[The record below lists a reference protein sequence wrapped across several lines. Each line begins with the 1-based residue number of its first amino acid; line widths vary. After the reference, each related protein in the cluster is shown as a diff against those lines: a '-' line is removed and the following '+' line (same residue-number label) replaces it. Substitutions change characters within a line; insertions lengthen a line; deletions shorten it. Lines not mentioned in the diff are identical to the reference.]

1 MNIKVGDILDFTYT
15 GTVQVVTLPKGKYTL
30 ECWGAQ
36 GGYRDSSSYGGK
48 GGKSYGILT
57 LVKPTLLY
65 IYVGGSG
72 NTGGTNGGF
81 NGGGS
86 RPSYYGG
93 GGASDIRI
101 GTDSLYARVI
111 VAGGGGSDGASD
123 KKGMYGGGT
132 SGGSS
137 SENYG
142 TGGSGGTQ
150 TTGGTGGSGN
160 DGTFGKGGAGLNRS
174 SGYGGAGGG
183 GWYGGGGAYP
193 DSSGDDDRGGGGGS
207 GFVWTGSN
215 APAGYLLGTEY
226 YLANA
231 VTKAGNVSF
240 GAVSTGKETGH
251 GGNGHVRITVNEVQ
265 SLNLPAKISEAWKNS
280 SDAFIKINGS
290 WKNIDSVYAKING
303 IWKLSS

>member
-81 NGGGS
+81 NGGG
-86 RPSYYGG
+86 
-93 GGASDIRI
+93 
-101 GTDSLYARVI
+101 
-111 VAGGGGSDGASD
+111 
-123 KKGMYGGGT
+123 
-132 SGGSS
+132 
-137 SENYG
+137 
-142 TGGSGGTQ
+142 
-150 TTGGTGGSGN
+150 
-160 DGTFGKGGAGLNRS
+160 
-174 SGYGGAGGG
+174 
-183 GWYGGGGAYP
+183 GAYP

-215 APAGYLLGTEY
+215 APIGYLLGTEY

>member
-72 NTGGTNGGF
+72 
-81 NGGGS
+81 
-86 RPSYYGG
+86 
-93 GGASDIRI
+93 
-101 GTDSLYARVI
+101 
-111 VAGGGGSDGASD
+111 
-123 KKGMYGGGT
+123 
-132 SGGSS
+132 
-137 SENYG
+137 
-142 TGGSGGTQ
+142 
-150 TTGGTGGSGN
+150 
-160 DGTFGKGGAGLNRS
+160 
-174 SGYGGAGGG
+174 
-183 GWYGGGGAYP
+183 
-193 DSSGDDDRGGGGGS
+193 
-207 GFVWTGSN
+207 FVWTGSN
-215 APAGYLLGTEY
+215 APTGYLLGTEY

>member
-1 MNIKVGDILDFTYT
+1 MSIKVGDILNFAYT
-15 GTVQVVTLPKGKYTL
+15 GAVQSITLPKGKFQL

-36 GGYRDSSSYGGK
+36 GGYRSSNSYGGK

-57 LVKPTLLY
+57 LAKPTILY

-72 NTGGTNGGF
+72 RTGGTSGGF

-111 VAGGGGSDGASD
+111 VAGGGGSDGATN
-123 KKGMYGGGT
+123 KTGMYGGGT

-142 TGGSGGTQ
+142 TGGGGGTQ
-150 TTGGTGGSGN
+150 TAGGTGGNGN
-160 DGTFGKGGAGLNRS
+160 SGTFGKGGAGLNRS

-215 APAGYLLGTEY
+215 APSGYLLGAEY
-226 YLANA
+226 HLANA

-240 GAVSTGKETGH
+240 GAVSSGNETGH
-251 GGNGHVRITVNEVQ
+251 GGDGHVRITVIEVQ
-265 SLNLPAKISEAWKNS
+265 SLNIPSKISGTWKNS
-280 SDAFIKINGS
+280 AGAYAKINGV
-290 WKNIDSVYAKING
+290 WKNIDSIYTKING
-303 IWKLSS
+303 VWKQNS

>member
-15 GTVQVVTLPKGKYTL
+15 GSVQVVTLPKGKYTL

-111 VAGGGGSDGASD
+111 VAGGG
-123 KKGMYGGGT
+123 
-132 SGGSS
+132 
-137 SENYG
+137 
-142 TGGSGGTQ
+142 
-150 TTGGTGGSGN
+150 
-160 DGTFGKGGAGLNRS
+160 
-174 SGYGGAGGG
+174 
-183 GWYGGGGAYP
+183 WYGGGGAYP

-207 GFVWTGSN
+207 GFVWTGHN

>member
-15 GTVQVVTLPKGKYTL
+15 GSVQVVTLPKGKYTL

-86 RPSYYGG
+86 
-93 GGASDIRI
+93 DIRI

-142 TGGSGGTQ
+142 TGGSG
-150 TTGGTGGSGN
+150 N

-174 SGYGGAGGG
+174 SGYGGA
-183 GWYGGGGAYP
+183 GGGGAYP

-215 APAGYLLGTEY
+215 APTGYLLGTEY

>member
-93 GGASDIRI
+93 GG
-101 GTDSLYARVI
+101 
-111 VAGGGGSDGASD
+111 SDGASD

-142 TGGSGGTQ
+142 TGGGGTQ

-215 APAGYLLGTEY
+215 APTGYLLGTEY

>member
-15 GTVQVVTLPKGKYTL
+15 GSVQVVTLPKGKYTL

-81 NGGGS
+81 NGGG
-86 RPSYYGG
+86 
-93 GGASDIRI
+93 GASDIRI

-142 TGGSGGTQ
+142 TGGGGTQ

-215 APAGYLLGTEY
+215 APTGYLLGTEY